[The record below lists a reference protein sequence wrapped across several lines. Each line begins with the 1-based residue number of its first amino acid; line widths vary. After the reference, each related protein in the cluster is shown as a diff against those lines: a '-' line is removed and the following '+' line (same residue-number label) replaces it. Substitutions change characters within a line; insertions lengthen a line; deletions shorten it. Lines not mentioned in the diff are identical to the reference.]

1 MKITVVL
8 VDGNGYNLEI
18 QRFMLDVCKELKAE
32 SLVLIM
38 QRTLRR
44 SAVYEDG
51 DNIFIADAC
60 NKIDES
66 DVDMAIVSV
75 SKNKDCPG
83 VELAGFLVQRGVESL
98 LVQCFGEQSFNI
110 SPSYPFY
117 TIEGPPDHRCKEEWY
132 IKEVANDIRKGPFTQ
147 SGTVEAVIRRVQ
159 EADGA
164 LIEAE
169 NVLDEKRGKVDA
181 ERFRN
186 NYLQLLVSIRQE
198 RKDAALIRSAK
209 SKARIHVL
217 AFF

>member
-83 VELAGFLVQRGVESL
+83 VELDGFLVQRGVESL
-98 LVQCFGEQSFNI
+98 LV
-110 SPSYPFY
+110 
-117 TIEGPPDHRCKEEWY
+117 
-132 IKEVANDIRKGPFTQ
+132 
-147 SGTVEAVIRRVQ
+147 
-159 EADGA
+159 
-164 LIEAE
+164 
-169 NVLDEKRGKVDA
+169 
-181 ERFRN
+181 
-186 NYLQLLVSIRQE
+186 
-198 RKDAALIRSAK
+198 
-209 SKARIHVL
+209 
-217 AFF
+217 